1 MASTIYNFFDFLEKK
16 KGKSLSP
23 DRKARL
29 KMQYLG
35 QKSLDS
41 KDISSLTLS
50 EKLAHFPET
59 LSKEELTVKELV
71 TLPEGTTKIP
81 EGLTVLAPGSLYVPD
96 SISTAS
102 NKVTVDR
109 VNWKASSDY
118 YPKSFTGATFEVFT
132 AEGELVT
139 KLPQNIKS
147 DKISLYGT
155 KITELPENLEVNK
168 LWMDTPIKT
177 IPSSIKVTGTIELR
191 SAPEN
196 YPKELEDKIFINLV
210 RLSSVKNR
218 EALPEVKLG
227 VGKKVKKGKGKIV
240 TIGKIF
246 DLMDLEKA
254 TSEYNL
260 KDRLKS
266 EQQYLNKIGELFD
279 ITWEQVGGFIIE
291 APFKGYRD
299 SFEIVAT
306 GKYKDG
312 SPVMVR
318 TDDALYS
325 EKGQASIK
333 KVNTLGGVTAP
344 TIVQNIL
351 DKLFPD
357 APGAS
362 TEKVKTMRNL
372 LKQEELSTVQ
382 WKIGRKTRGIGKGIQ
397 GDAKDLIRTLSPEAQ
412 NSLARLER
420 DRNVTWK
427 KMIAFM
433 NNDAVNYIIHGVTPE
448 GENMYFDRT
457 GHGMGGSTKVYTDQ
471 MYQDNSEKK

>member
-71 TLPEGTTKIP
+71 TLPQGTTKIP

-102 NKVTVDR
+102 DKVTVDR

-147 DKISLYGT
+147 DKITLYGT
-155 KITELPENLEVNK
+155 KVTELPENLQVNT
-168 LWMDTPIKT
+168 LSMDTPIKT
-177 IPSSIKVTGTIELR
+177 IPSSIKVTETIELR

-196 YPKELEDKIFINLV
+196 YPKELEGKIFVNLV
-210 RLSSVKNR
+210 RLSAVKNR

-240 TIGKIF
+240 AIDKIL
-246 DLMDLEKA
+246 DLADLEKA
-254 TSEYNL
+254 TSEYKL

-279 ITWEQVGGFIIE
+279 ITWEQVGGFIVE
-291 APFKGYRD
+291 GGYGYRD

-312 SPVMVR
+312 SPVMIR
-318 TDDALYS
+318 TEDAIYS

-333 KVNTLGGVTAP
+333 KVNAWGGVTAP
-344 TIVQNIL
+344 TVIQSL
-351 DKLFPD
+351 LSKLFPD
-357 APGAS
+357 TAGAS

-372 LKQEELSTVQ
+372 LKQEELYPVQ

-397 GDAKDLIRTLSPEAQ
+397 GDAKDLIKTLSPEAQ
-412 NSLARLER
+412 NNLARLER

-457 GHGMGGSTKVYTDQ
+457 GYGMGGSSKAYTDQ

>member
-16 KGKSLSP
+16 KGKALSP
-23 DRKARL
+23 DQKARL
-29 KMQYLG
+29 KMQHLG

-41 KDISSLTLS
+41 KDIASLTLS
-50 EKLAHFPET
+50 EKLAFFPET
-59 LSKEELTVKELV
+59 LSKEYLTVKERV

-96 SISTAS
+96 SINTVS

-147 DKISLYGT
+147 DKITLYGT
-155 KITELPENLEVNK
+155 KVTELPENLQVNK

-177 IPSSIKVTGTIELR
+177 IPSSIKVTEMIELK
-191 SAPEN
+191 SPPEN
-196 YPKELEDKIFINLV
+196 YPKELEGKIFVNLV
-210 RLSSVKNR
+210 RLSALKNR
-218 EALPEVKLG
+218 EALPEVKIG
-227 VGKKVKKGKGKIV
+227 IGKKFKKGKGKIV
-240 TIGKIF
+240 PINKIL
-246 DLMDLEKA
+246 DLVDLEKA
-254 TSEYNL
+254 TSVTNL
-260 KDRLKS
+260 GGRLKS
-266 EQQYLNKIGELFD
+266 EQLYLNGIGKLFD
-279 ITWEQVGGFIIE
+279 ITWEQVGGFVLDS
-291 APFKGYRD
+291 YRN
-299 SFEIVAT
+299 SFEVVAT

-312 SPVMVR
+312 SPVMIR
-318 TDDALYS
+318 TEDALYS
-325 EKGQASIK
+325 EKGQASVK
-333 KVNTLGGVTAP
+333 KVNAWGGVTAP
-344 TIVQNIL
+344 TITQNIL

-372 LKQEELSTVQ
+372 LKQEELYPVQ

-397 GDAKDLIRTLSPEAQ
+397 GDAKDLIKTLSPEAQ
-412 NSLARLER
+412 NSLARVER

-433 NNDAVNYIIHGVTPE
+433 NQDTVNYIIHGVTPE

-457 GHGMGGSTKVYTDQ
+457 GHGMGSSLKVYTDQ

>member
-16 KGKSLSP
+16 KGKTLPP
-23 DRKARL
+23 DKKARL
-29 KMQYLG
+29 KMQFLG

-41 KDISSLTLS
+41 KDIASLTLS

-59 LSKEELTVKELV
+59 LSKQDLTVKELV

-81 EGLTVLAPGSLYVPD
+81 EGLTVLTPGSLYVPK
-96 SISTAS
+96 SINTAS
-102 NKVTVDR
+102 DKVTVDR

-147 DKISLYGT
+147 DKITLYGT
-155 KITELPENLEVNK
+155 KVTELPENLEVNK
-168 LWMDTPIKT
+168 LWIDTPIKT
-177 IPSSIKVTGTIELR
+177 IPSSIKVTEIIELK
-191 SAPEN
+191 STPEN
-196 YPKELEDKIFINLV
+196 YPKELEDKIFVNLV
-210 RLSSVKNR
+210 RLSALKNR

-240 TIGKIF
+240 SIGKIF

-254 TSEYNL
+254 TSVGNM

-266 EQQYLNKIGELFD
+266 EQQYLKKIGELFD
-279 ITWEQVGGFIIE
+279 ITWEQVGGFVLE
-291 APFKGYRD
+291 SYRN

-333 KVNTLGGVTAP
+333 KVNAFGGVTAP
-344 TIVQNIL
+344 TVVQNIL

-357 APGAS
+357 ASGAS

-397 GDAKDLIRTLSPEAQ
+397 GDAKDLIKTLSPEAQ
-412 NSLARLER
+412 NSLTRLER

-457 GHGMGGSTKVYTDQ
+457 GYGMGGSTKVYTDQ

>member
-16 KGKSLSP
+16 RGKSLSP

-41 KDISSLTLS
+41 KDISSLTLT
-50 EKLAHFPET
+50 EKLAFFPET
-59 LSKEELTVKELV
+59 LSKEDLTVKEPV

-81 EGLTVLAPGSLYVPD
+81 EGLTVLAPGSLYVPE
-96 SISTAS
+96 SINTVS

-109 VNWKASSDY
+109 VNWRASSDY
-118 YPKSFTGATFEVFT
+118 YPKSFTGATFRVFV

-139 KLPQNIKS
+139 KLPENIKS
-147 DKISLYGT
+147 DKVTLYKT
-155 KITELPENLEVNK
+155 KVTELPQNLEVDQ
-168 LWMDTPIKT
+168 LSIDTPIKT
-177 IPSSIKVTGTIELR
+177 IPSSIKVTKTIELK
-191 SAPEN
+191 SPPEN
-196 YPKELEDKIFINLV
+196 YPKELEGKIFVNGI
-210 RLSSVKNR
+210 RLTAVKNR

-240 TIGKIF
+240 TIGKIL
-246 DLMDLEKA
+246 DLVDLEKA
-254 TSEYNL
+254 TSERNL
-260 KDRLKS
+260 KDRLES
-266 EQQYLNKIGELFD
+266 EQQYLSKIGELFD
-279 ITWEQVGGFIIE
+279 ITWEQVGGFVVE
-291 APFKGYRD
+291 ASLGRYRD

-312 SPVMVR
+312 SPVMIR
-318 TDDALYS
+318 TEDALYS

-333 KVNTLGGVTAP
+333 KVNTSGGITAP
-344 TIVQNIL
+344 GIIKNIL

-357 APGAS
+357 ASGAS

-397 GDAKDLIRTLSPEAQ
+397 GDAKDLIKTLSPEAQ
-412 NSLARLER
+412 NNLARLER

-457 GHGMGGSTKVYTDQ
+457 GYGMGGSTKVYTDQ
-471 MYQDNSEKK
+471 MYQDNSEKT